1 MPLLG
6 CIADDFTGGTDLAN
20 NLVKSGFRTIQTIGV
35 PKPSAQL
42 KDVDAVV
49 VALKT
54 RTCPPEQA
62 TSESANALGWLKSL
76 GCRQFYFKYC
86 STFDST
92 PRGNIGPVIEV
103 LLRELGEPLTIVSPA
118 FPDNGRTLYHGHLFV
133 HDQLLNESGMQN
145 HPLTPMTDPNIV
157 RVLAAQTNL
166 AVHLIRLDLVRQGE
180 KAVSHALEQI
190 TSQTPTAVITDA
202 TSNEDLAVL
211 AGAARNLKLVT
222 GGSGLAL
229 GLGKNFGLA
238 GRRAAIPAAPPGRRS
253 ILAGSCSRMT
263 LRQIEVAKNV
273 YPHFRIEPR
282 ELHSEFESTLERVLH
297 WAAEHRSNRDPLLV
311 YTSAAADEISQNQ
324 KTLGVERAGYL
335 CETFLAS
342 VASKFVDTGITQ
354 LIVAGGETS
363 GAIVKK
369 LGLELLRIGPEIDPG
384 VPWTLASSDTRE
396 IALAL
401 KSGNFGSEEFFVSA
415 WHFLGS

>member
-1 MPLLG
+1 
-6 CIADDFTGGTDLAN
+6 
-20 NLVKSGFRTIQTIGV
+20 
-35 PKPSAQL
+35 
-42 KDVDAVV
+42 
-49 VALKT
+49 
-54 RTCPPEQA
+54 
-62 TSESANALGWLKSL
+62 
-76 GCRQFYFKYC
+76 
-86 STFDST
+86 
-92 PRGNIGPVIEV
+92 
-103 LLRELGEPLTIVSPA
+103 
-118 FPDNGRTLYHGHLFV
+118 
-133 HDQLLNESGMQN
+133 
-145 HPLTPMTDPNIV
+145 
-157 RVLAAQTNL
+157 
-166 AVHLIRLDLVRQGE
+166 
-180 KAVSHALEQI
+180 
-190 TSQTPTAVITDA
+190 
-202 TSNEDLAVL
+202 
-211 AGAARNLKLVT
+211 
-222 GGSGLAL
+222 
-229 GLGKNFGLA
+229 
-238 GRRAAIPAAPPGRRS
+238 
-253 ILAGSCSRMT
+253 MT

-282 ELHSEFESTLERVLH
+282 ELHSEFESTLESVLH